1 MANRDKPLTY
11 AEHLQLERLL
21 SCQARQSEMHGRPA
35 HDEMLFIVVH
45 QAYELWF
52 KVILF
57 ELDRIQDIFSGP
69 RTDDSGLGA
78 GAHPE
83 QLRALGRRVCAG
95 VGEPGRGLGAEGDPE
110 TEHRGRQAFAG
121 VQQTTAGGHLAGG

>member
-11 AEHLQLERLL
+11 AEHLKLERLL
-21 SCQARQSEMHGRPA
+21 SCQERQSELHGRPA

-69 RTDDSGLGA
+69 RTGAAPRHRIGDHERAPIGDAGIGGLG
-78 GAHPE
+78 GAAR
-83 QLRALGRRVCAG
+83 LLFVCGILHGSNA
-95 VGEPGRGLGAEGDPE
+95 
-110 TEHRGRQAFAG
+110 QA
-121 VQQTTAGGHLAGG
+121 